1 MLQGNVLTSQRLT
14 DVILYAF
21 GAAANSQ
28 GDMSNLTFGGG
39 KKRKRKKKTNFF
51 VSSKF
56 FQIFSCAKVLEM
68 SRTMKRFV
76 EDLVQDPL
84 GLGKAPFNV
93 T

>member
-1 MLQGNVLTSQRLT
+1 MTSQRLT

-39 KKRKRKKKTNFF
+39 KKRKEKKKL
-51 VSSKF
+51 SSKF